1 MSHQRGGERFR
12 NATALGSPRS
22 TRGRRA
28 GARGIAILVGL
39 LSLSTEAAAQGGQA
53 PVAPV
58 VDSLRLRLEDAEAA
72 IALLREQLGTE
83 AEAAVRTRS
92 RVALEWSGTV
102 VTNVFTN
109 TRRTNNADLP
119 LWARAD
125 SGTGPQGGM
134 GMSVRQ
140 TRLALAVGVREVAGG
155 TFTGDLDVDF
165 YGGQMASNG
174 GRTFPLLRVRTARAV
189 LDWAH
194 AQLLVGQEQ
203 PLVAGLNPV
212 SLASVGIS
220 GFSGSGNLWLWLP
233 QVRGTV
239 QTAGRVRVALQSAV
253 VAPSAGEPVTPFDV
267 AYDAAERT
275 GRPAWEGQGRID
287 WGTEARPA
295 FVALGVHHGT
305 VANASDI
312 AQMQRAVTTTW
323 RVPIGARI
331 ELRGEAFEG
340 QGLRGL
346 GGGGI
351 YQGIG
356 VGGRAIRTTG
366 GWGQL
371 NVTWSP
377 RLLVG
382 TGVGYDDPVDADVP
396 TGGRLA
402 NRVREVHVH
411 LRPAGPL
418 LLGLEWR
425 DLTSTIAA
433 GPQRNRHLNLAMGFE
448 F

>member
-1 MSHQRGGERFR
+1 MF
-12 NATALGSPRS
+12 TLFLLTGSAP
-22 TRGRRA
+22 
-28 GARGIAILVGL
+28 AI
-39 LSLSTEAAAQGGQA
+39 AAQQA
-53 PVAPV
+53 PTPAS
-58 VDSLRLRLEDAEAA
+58 VDSLRQRLDDAEAA

-83 AEAAVRTRS
+83 AEAAVKTRS
-92 RVALEWSGTV
+92 RVALEWSGTI
-102 VTNVFTN
+102 VTNLFAN
-109 TRRTNNADLP
+109 TRRTNNADVA

-140 TRLALAVGVREVAGG
+140 TRLGLAVGVRDVAWA

-174 GRTFPLLRVRTARAV
+174 GRTFPLLRVRTARAI
-189 LDWAH
+189 LDWDH

-212 SLASVGIS
+212 SLAAVGIS
-220 GFSGSGNLWLWLP
+220 AFSGSGNLWLWLP

-239 QTAGRVRVALQSAV
+239 QLGDRIRYVLQGAM
-253 VAPSAGEPVTPFDV
+253 VAPSAGEPVGLFDV

-287 WGTEARPA
+287 WGSETRPA

-305 VANASDI
+305 VADGANVPRA
-312 AQMQRAVTTTW
+312 QRAITTTW
-323 RVPIGARI
+323 RLPIGARV
-331 ELRGEAFEG
+331 EFRGEAFEG
-340 QGLRGL
+340 QALRGL

-356 VGGRAIRTTG
+356 VAGRAIRTEG

-371 NVTWSP
+371 NVTMSP
-377 RLLVG
+377 RFLVG
-382 TGVGYDDPVDADVP
+382 AGIGVDDPTDADVLA
-396 TGGRLA
+396 GGRLA
-402 NRVREVHVH
+402 NRVREVHLH
-411 LRPAGPL
+411 LRPRGPL
-418 LLGLEWR
+418 LIGAEWR
-425 DLTSTIAA
+425 TLTTTFAA
-433 GPQRNRHLNLAMGFE
+433 GPVTNRHLNLALGFE

>member
-1 MSHQRGGERFR
+1 MSHHRGSAPR
-12 NATALGSPRS
+12 NATAPGSSRS
-22 TRGRRA
+22 TRSA
-28 GARGIAILVGL
+28 LGAWGAAVALALAIVAAPSGV
-39 LSLSTEAAAQGGQA
+39 AAQQA
-53 PVAPV
+53 PVAPA

-83 AEAAVRTRS
+83 SEAAVRTRS

-102 VTNVFTN
+102 LTHVFAN

-189 LDWAH
+189 LDWSH

-203 PLVAGLNPV
+203 PLVAGLNPI
-212 SLASVGIS
+212 SLATVGIS

-233 QVRGTV
+233 QLRGTV
-239 QTAGRVRVALQSAV
+239 QTAGRVRLALQGAM
-253 VAPSAGEPVTPFDV
+253 VAPSAGEPVTPFEV

-275 GRPAWEGQGRID
+275 GRPAWEGQGRVD
-287 WGTEARPA
+287 WGNEDRPA

-305 VANASDI
+305 VANASDVNR
-312 AQMQRAVTTTW
+312 MQRALTTTW
-323 RVPIGARI
+323 RIPVGARV
-331 ELRGEAFEG
+331 EFRGEAFEG

-356 VGGRAIRTTG
+356 VDGRAIRTTG
-366 GWGQL
+366 AWGQV

-382 TGVGYDDPVDADVP
+382 AGLGYDDPIDADVP

-402 NRVREVHVH
+402 NRVREAHVH

-425 DLTSTIAA
+425 ELTTTIAA
-433 GPQRNRHLNLAMGFE
+433 GDRRNRHLNLAMGFE